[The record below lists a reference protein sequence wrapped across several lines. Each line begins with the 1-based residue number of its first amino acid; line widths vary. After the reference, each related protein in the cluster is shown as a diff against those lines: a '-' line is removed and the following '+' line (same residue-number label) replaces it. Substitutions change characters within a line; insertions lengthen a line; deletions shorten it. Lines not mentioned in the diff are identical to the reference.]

1 MSMDTIDFSR
11 LPLGGQRVLD
21 VGCGEGRHCLSAA
34 YHGAAQVVGIDLAEQ
49 DLATARKRQH
59 DFESGHGALSPITFM
74 KGSALDLPFEDGSF
88 DGVLCS
94 EVLEHIFPY
103 ETAIAEIVRVVRPGG
118 WVALSVPRAW
128 PEKICWA
135 LSDAYHEAAGGHIR
149 IFEEPALQ
157 RGGGRGPALRGTLR
171 RPCVAR
177 TLLVAALPLWW
188 GRRRH
193 RSLARAPLAQAF
205 AVGPSRGPGPHPNAR
220 ALAESRARKKRDLP
234 LPQAHAM
241 SRVLLTQGQFP
252 EALLRPTVNY
262 IARCQLSSGAIPW
275 FPEGKIDPWD
285 HLESA
290 MGLAIGGA
298 FEEARAAF
306 AWLEATQRADGSW
319 PATFA
324 SDGTPTTPRAESNFV
339 AYGATA
345 LYHYFLCAKDL
356 DTVER
361 FWPMVRRALSWVL
374 ALQSPEG
381 DIAWARDEAGRSA
394 MTLWSRA
401 AHPSSRASSAPKP
414 WQR

>member
-59 DFESGHGALSPITFM
+59 DFESGHDPLPPITFI

-157 RGGGRGPALRGTLR
+157 RAAEGAGRASRNATAPM
-171 RPCVAR
+171 CR
-177 TLLVAALPLWW
+177 TYPTAAALPLWR

-193 RSLARAPLAQAF
+193 RPGPCAFGTAF
-205 AVGPSRGPGPHPNAR
+205 AVGPS
-220 ALAESRARKKRDLP
+220 
-234 LPQAHAM
+234 
-241 SRVLLTQGQFP
+241 
-252 EALLRPTVNY
+252 EA
-262 IARCQLSSGAIPW
+262 
-275 FPEGKIDPWD
+275 
-285 HLESA
+285 
-290 MGLAIGGA
+290 
-298 FEEARAAF
+298 
-306 AWLEATQRADGSW
+306 
-319 PATFA
+319 PAP
-324 SDGTPTTPRAESNFV
+324 S
-339 AYGATA
+339 
-345 LYHYFLCAKDL
+345 
-356 DTVER
+356 ER
-361 FWPMVRRALSWVL
+361 
-374 ALQSPEG
+374 
-381 DIAWARDEAGRSA
+381 
-394 MTLWSRA
+394 
-401 AHPSSRASSAPKP
+401 SSAG
-414 WQR
+414 